1 MSTQTKRIIRDL
13 GDGLILRHG
22 VPSDGEA
29 LALFN
34 GEQHGEGGLTS
45 RDGQGLVAMTR
56 DLFTRPHVS
65 LTPNDFTIVEET
77 ASGRI
82 VSAMCLIQQ
91 TWTYEGIEFGMG
103 RPEYVAT
110 HPDFRKRGLIRAQFD
125 VVHQWSAERGLMVQ
139 GITGIPY
146 FYRQFGY
153 EFALDLGGRRFGS
166 QVPTLTLGPGAHL
179 PREQVPGSAGED
191 GETETFCMRPAE
203 EKDIPFMMSVYEY
216 ARKRSMVS
224 AHWPRQHWHNNLYEM
239 SRDNVQ
245 YLVFRIIERV
255 DSHEP
260 VGYIALEPQLGR
272 TGVNMFHYELMPG
285 ISWLEVT
292 PGVVRYIWNIGQEYA
307 RTENRPCTSFG
318 FILGAQ
324 HPAYAV
330 MGDGLPHVHDPYAWY
345 LRVPDLVGF
354 LHHIK
359 PVLEKRLAESI
370 ACGHSGEF
378 LIGMY
383 PRGIKLILERGQ
395 ITTIESWK
403 PNHADHGKAGF
414 PALTFLQ
421 ILFGYRSFEELKHA
435 FPDCWWDNDQ
445 TRAVINALF
454 PKKYSNV
461 YGIV

>member
-1 MSTQTKRIIRDL
+1 MLAQTKKIIRDL

-22 VPSDGEA
+22 LPEDGEA

-34 GEQHGEGGLTS
+34 GEQHGEGGLAS
-45 RDGQGLVAMTR
+45 WDGQGLAAMTR

-77 ASGRI
+77 DSGRI
-82 VSAMCLIQQ
+82 VSSMCLIQQ

-103 RPEYVAT
+103 RPEYVAS
-110 HPDFRKRGLIRAQFD
+110 HPDFRKRGLIRAQFE
-125 VVHQWSAERGLMVQ
+125 VVHQWSADRGLMVQ

-153 EFALDLGGRRFGS
+153 EFALNLDGRRFGS
-166 QVPTLTLGPGAHL
+166 QVPNLK
-179 PREQVPGSAGED
+179 D
-191 GETETFCMRPAE
+191 GETEKFCMRPAE
-203 EKDIPFMMSVYEY
+203 KKDIVFMMSVYDY
-216 ARKRSMVS
+216 GRKRSMVS
-224 AHWPRQHWHNNLYEM
+224 ANWPQVHWHNNLYEM
-239 SRDNVQ
+239 SDQNIQR
-245 YLVFRIIERV
+245 LVFCVIERV

-260 VGYIALEPQLGR
+260 IGYLALTPQLRR

-292 PGVVRYIWNIGQEYA
+292 PSVVRYLWNVGQEYA
-307 RTENRPCTSFG
+307 RAENRPCTTFG

-324 HPAYAV
+324 HPAYII
-330 MGDGLPHVHDPYAWY
+330 MGDGLPQVHEPYAWY
-345 LRVPDLVGF
+345 LRVPDVIGF
-354 LHHIK
+354 LHHIQ

-378 LIGMY
+378 LVGMY
-383 PRGIKLILERGQ
+383 PKGIKLVLEHGR
-395 ITTIESWK
+395 IAIEPWK
-403 PNHADHGKAGF
+403 PKHADHGNAAF

-435 FPDCWWDNDQ
+435 FPDCWWDSDQ
-445 TRAVINALF
+445 TRVLINVLF
-454 PKKYSNV
+454 PKKNSNV